1 VIILDTNV
9 VSEVLRPIP
18 DNGVLAWLDSLS
30 ATEVAITAITAAELS
45 YGVRR
50 LPEGRRRIELSEV
63 IREII
68 TSDFRD
74 RIEPFDVRAADEYAE
89 VVVER
94 ERSGQPISKSDA
106 QIAAICRVH
115 DAVLAT
121 RNIADF
127 TATGIQLINPWK
139 ISDS

>member
-1 VIILDTNV
+1 MIILDTSV

-18 DNGVLAWLDSLS
+18 DDGVLAWLDSLS
-30 ATEVAITAITAAELS
+30 ANEVSITAITAAELS

-50 LPEGRRRIELSEV
+50 MPQGRRRIEWSEV
-63 IREII
+63 TRDII
-68 TSDFRD
+68 TSDFHD
-74 RIEPFDVRAADEYAE
+74 RVEPFDVRAADEYAE
-89 VVVER
+89 VVVQR
-94 ERSGQPISKSDA
+94 ERRGQPISKSDA

-127 TATGIQLINPWK
+127 TATGVQLINPWK
-139 ISDS
+139 LPDS